1 MARVLGEGVGAERA
15 EVRLVAGDEMRTV
28 AVWPVAAPRA
38 RDRTDDVV
46 AEVRHQGEL
55 LGALAVTMP
64 ANDPIDPPRRQL
76 VQDLAAGAGLVL
88 RNERLAEQLRARLAD
103 LQAAQKRLVATQDD
117 ERRKLERNI
126 HDGAQQQLVALQV
139 RQRLAE
145 QLVDRQPEKAK
156 ELVGQL
162 QADTTTALADL
173 RDLARGIYPPLLAD
187 EGLVAALE
195 AQARRVPV
203 PVRVEAAGVGRYPQE
218 IEAAVYFSTLE
229 ALQNTAKYADAG
241 SATVALAEVDGSLT
255 FSITDDGAGFDPD
268 VVGRGTGLQGI
279 EDRLGA
285 LDGLVTVTSSP
296 GEGTVVAG
304 SVELDRALVGGRNP
318 A

>member
-1 MARVLGEGVGAERA
+1 
-15 EVRLVAGDEMRTV
+15 
-28 AVWPVAAPRA
+28 
-38 RDRTDDVV
+38 
-46 AEVRHQGEL
+46 
-55 LGALAVTMP
+55 
-64 ANDPIDPPRRQL
+64 
-76 VQDLAAGAGLVL
+76 VL

-145 QLVDRQPEKAK
+145 QLVDRDPEKAK

-195 AQARRVPV
+195 AQARRIPV
-203 PVRVEAAGVGRYPQE
+203 PVHIEAAGVGRYPQE
-218 IEAAVYFSTLE
+218 VEAAVYFSTLE

-241 SATVALAEVDGSLT
+241 SATVALAEVDGALT

-268 VVGRGTGLQGI
+268 VVRRGTGLQGI
-279 EDRLGA
+279 ADRLGA

>member
-1 MARVLGEGVGAERA
+1 
-15 EVRLVAGDEMRTV
+15 
-28 AVWPVAAPRA
+28 
-38 RDRTDDVV
+38 
-46 AEVRHQGEL
+46 
-55 LGALAVTMP
+55 
-64 ANDPIDPPRRQL
+64 
-76 VQDLAAGAGLVL
+76 
-88 RNERLAEQLRARLAD
+88 
-103 LQAAQKRLVATQDD
+103 
-117 ERRKLERNI
+117 
-126 HDGAQQQLVALQV
+126 QQQLVALQV

-203 PVRVEAAGVGRYPQE
+203 PVHIEAAGVERYPQE

-229 ALQNTAKYADAG
+229 ALQNTAKYADAD
-241 SATVALAEVDGSLT
+241 SATVTLAEVDGSLT
-255 FSITDDGAGFDPD
+255 FSITDDGAGFDPG
-268 VVGRGTGLQGI
+268 VIGRGTGLQGI

-285 LDGLVTVTSSP
+285 LDGRLTVASSP
-296 GEGTVVAG
+296 GTGTVVTG
-304 SVELDRALVGGRNP
+304 SIGLNGAVAVGRDRA
-318 A
+318 